1 MLFLHVLLGCDTTS
15 RIYGIGKA
23 TALKKAMT
31 NKHFRKQAQVFES
44 GTPTVEEL
52 VTVGEQAIVCVY
64 GGNIGENLDDLR
76 YKHFIEKVASS
87 AAYVQGKNLPPTSA
101 AAHYHSL
108 RVYYKIQQWKGSK
121 KTFKATDWG
130 SIVKDSCHVPKMIYL
145 PAAPAYLLSVIH

>member
-1 MLFLHVLLGCDTTS
+1 M
-15 RIYGIGKA
+15 YGIGKA

-31 NKHFRKQAQVFES
+31 NEHFRKQAQVFELA
-44 GTPTVEEL
+44 TPTVEEL
-52 VTVGEQAIVCVY
+52 VTAGEQAIVCVR

-87 AAYVQGKNLPPTSA
+87 ADYVHGKNLPPTSA

-108 RVYYKIQQWKGSK
+108 RIYYQTQQLKESE

-130 SIVKDSCHVPKMIYL
+130 WIVKANCGHPL
-145 PAAPAYLLSVIH
+145 